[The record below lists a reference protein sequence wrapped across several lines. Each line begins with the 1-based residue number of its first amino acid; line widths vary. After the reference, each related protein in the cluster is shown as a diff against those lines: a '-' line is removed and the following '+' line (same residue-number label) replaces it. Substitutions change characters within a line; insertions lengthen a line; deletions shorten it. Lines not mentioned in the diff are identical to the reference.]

1 MWYLSIDNDA
11 NWSNEW
17 MNEWPMQT
25 IKKNAKAPVVV
36 AAFLHTLTI
45 GQFNSFQL
53 TRISENESGWGRE
66 TAMGVLLIVPIL
78 SCASVLCNVQMKEHA
93 NLNRIIFTQE
103 KNTNDN
109 TNMSFAVAFIVHL
122 IVQIKSYWFLFFCSA
137 DRMRAHQAVERAS
150 MCCENEKNIKIVHF
164 RHSSQWMK
172 NLFTKINK
180 HWTHVWNS
188 YHRYLPSKL
197 SN

>member
-1 MWYLSIDNDA
+1 MTDA
-11 NWSNEW
+11 NDQKERQSSSGGGGVFTYAYNRPIQFFSINENKW
-17 MNEWPMQT
+17 DWEWVEGERQRWVYFWLFRFLAVRLYCVMS
-25 IKKNAKAPVVV
+25 KWKN
-36 AAFLHTLTI
+36 TLTWI
-45 GQFNSFQL
+45 
-53 TRISENESGWGRE
+53 ES
-66 TAMGVLLIVPIL
+66 LLH
-78 SCASVLCNVQMKEHA
+78 KK
-93 NLNRIIFTQE
+93 
-103 KNTNDN
+103 KNTNN
-109 TNMSFAVAFIVHL
+109 STNMSFAVAFIVHL

-180 HWTHVWNS
+180 HWTHMWNS

>member
-93 NLNRIIFTQE
+93 NLNRIILTQE
-103 KNTNDN
+103 KKHQWQHQYVFCC
-109 TNMSFAVAFIVHL
+109 SIYRAFDRPNKVILVF
-122 IVQIKSYWFLFFCSA
+122 IFLFCRSY
-137 DRMRAHQAVERAS
+137 AS
-150 MCCENEKNIKIVHF
+150 T
-164 RHSSQWMK
+164 SSS
-172 NLFTKINK
+172 
-180 HWTHVWNS
+180 WT
-188 YHRYLPSKL
+188 R
-197 SN
+197 

>member
-1 MWYLSIDNDA
+1 
-11 NWSNEW
+11 
-17 MNEWPMQT
+17 
-25 IKKNAKAPVVV
+25 
-36 AAFLHTLTI
+36 
-45 GQFNSFQL
+45 
-53 TRISENESGWGRE
+53 
-66 TAMGVLLIVPIL
+66 MGVLLIVPIL

-103 KNTNDN
+103 KNTNDS

-164 RHSSQWMK
+164 RHSSQ
-172 NLFTKINK
+172 
-180 HWTHVWNS
+180 
-188 YHRYLPSKL
+188 
-197 SN
+197 